1 MIQPLG
7 TCLWF
12 NGNAREAA
20 EFYCSIFPN
29 SAISSANE
37 WVVAFNLN
45 GRAFQ
50 ALNGGPQFSF
60 NESISF
66 VVTCENQQ
74 ELDLYWNRLTSDG
87 GREGQCGWCTD
98 RFGISWQVV
107 PVQLGQLM
115 ADPVRRTHA
124 MAAFR
129 GMTKIILADLT

>member
-29 SAISSANE
+29 SAISSTNE
-37 WVVAFNLN
+37 WVVAFDLN

-74 ELDLYWNRLTSDG
+74 ELDHYWDHLTSDG

-98 RFGISWQVV
+98 RFGVSWQVV

-115 ADPVRRTHA
+115 ADPARRAHA

-129 GMTKIILADLT
+129 GMTKIILADLA

>member
-7 TCLWF
+7 TCLW
-12 NGNAREAA
+12 
-20 EFYCSIFPN
+20 
-29 SAISSANE
+29 
-37 WVVAFNLN
+37 
-45 GRAFQ
+45 
-50 ALNGGPQFSF
+50 F

-98 RFGISWQVV
+98 RFGVSWQVV